1 MKYKNK
7 DYTEVVNQ
15 INEYIN
21 NWGFYPAKREI
32 EKMGIQTRQELYRV
46 FYVKHPEM
54 LELKKQKIQTDK
66 CKVLKEFSKVFEKK
80 PINLKQISKE
90 YPEVYYLLIKFYKD
104 EDDSLINCFIRDYI
118 PNAKTSREH
127 RRDVKIKSI
136 MKKLTQDNILY
147 LYIGHGTD
155 NQKNLTRQLRYYVQ
169 KRLNSSYL
177 NIEDFKQ
184 AIKDEFDIDAK
195 LAH

>member
-32 EKMGIQTRQELYRV
+32 MKMGIQTRQELYRV

-66 CKVLKEFSKVFEKK
+66 CKVLKEFSKTFEKK

-184 AIKDEFDIDAK
+184 AIKDEFDIEAK